1 MSAKIL
7 LRGDKMLEMIK
18 EYRASACR
26 THIKMGFMS
35 CIKVVNGLNGKSV
48 KKLGLAALDTSKR
61 GCYICKKELDL
72 LLCDII
78 AVMLG
83 ATIGLIAAK
92 KLKKAVKD
100 EGMVPECDG
109 KRR

>member
-1 MSAKIL
+1 
-7 LRGDKMLEMIK
+7 MLEMIK
-18 EYRASACR
+18 EYRSSPCR

-35 CIKVVNGLNGKSV
+35 CIKVVNGQGGKTV
-48 KKLGLAALDTSKR
+48 KNLGVGALSSSKR

-83 ATIGLIAAK
+83 AAVGLIAAK
-92 KLKKAVKD
+92 RLKKA
-100 EGMVPECDG
+100 ENGMDTMPDG
-109 KRR
+109 K

>member
-1 MSAKIL
+1 
-7 LRGDKMLEMIK
+7 MLEMIK
-18 EYRASACR
+18 EYRSSPCR

-35 CIKVVNGLNGKSV
+35 CVKVVDGQGGKAV
-48 KKLGLAALDTSKR
+48 KNLGLGALSSSKR

-83 ATIGLIAAK
+83 VAVGLIAAK
-92 KLKKAVKD
+92 KLKKAENCMD
-100 EGMVPECDG
+100 TVPEG
-109 KRR
+109 K

>member
-1 MSAKIL
+1 
-7 LRGDKMLEMIK
+7 MLEMIK
-18 EYRASACR
+18 DFRSSPFR

-35 CIKVVNGLNGKSV
+35 CIKVVNGQGGKAV
-48 KKLGLAALDTSKR
+48 KNLGLGALSSSKR

-83 ATIGLIAAK
+83 ATVGLIAAK
-92 KLKKAVKD
+92 KFKNSAND
-100 EGMVPECDG
+100 EGMMPECDG

>member
-1 MSAKIL
+1 
-7 LRGDKMLEMIK
+7 MLEMIK
-18 EYRASACR
+18 DFRSSPCR

-35 CIKVVNGLNGKSV
+35 CIKVVNGQGGKTV
-48 KKLGLAALDTSKR
+48 KNLGLGALSSSKR

-83 ATIGLIAAK
+83 AAIGLIAAK
-92 KLKKAVKD
+92 RLKNSAKD
-100 EGMVPECDG
+100 DGMMPECDG

>member
-1 MSAKIL
+1 
-7 LRGDKMLEMIK
+7 MLEMIK

-35 CIKVVNGLNGKSV
+35 CVKVVNGQGGKTV
-48 KKLGLAALDTSKR
+48 KNLGLGALSSSKR

-83 ATIGLIAAK
+83 AAISLIAAK
-92 KLKKAVKD
+92 KLKNSAKD
-100 EGMVPECDG
+100 EGMMPECDG
-109 KRR
+109 KLR

>member
-1 MSAKIL
+1 
-7 LRGDKMLEMIK
+7 MLEMIK
-18 EYRASACR
+18 EYRASPCR

-35 CIKVVNGLNGKSV
+35 CVKVVNGQGGKAV
-48 KKLGLAALDTSKR
+48 KNLGLGALSSSKR

-83 ATIGLIAAK
+83 VAVGLIAAK
-92 KLKKAVKD
+92 KLKKAENCMD
-100 EGMVPECDG
+100 TVPEG
-109 KRR
+109 K

>member
-1 MSAKIL
+1 
-7 LRGDKMLEMIK
+7 MLEMIK
-18 EYRASACR
+18 EYRASPCR

-35 CIKVVNGLNGKSV
+35 CVKVVNGQGGKAV
-48 KKLGLAALDTSKR
+48 KNLGLGALSSSKR

-83 ATIGLIAAK
+83 VAVGFIAAK
-92 KLKKAVKD
+92 KLKKAENCMD
-100 EGMVPECDG
+100 TVPEG
-109 KRR
+109 K

>member
-1 MSAKIL
+1 
-7 LRGDKMLEMIK
+7 MLEMIK
-18 EYRASACR
+18 EYRASPCR

-35 CIKVVNGLNGKSV
+35 CVKVVNGQGGKAV
-48 KKLGLAALDTSKR
+48 KNLGLGALSSSKR

-83 ATIGLIAAK
+83 AAVGIIAAK
-92 KLKKAVKD
+92 RLKKA
-100 EGMVPECDG
+100 ENGMDTMPDG
-109 KRR
+109 K

>member
-1 MSAKIL
+1 
-7 LRGDKMLEMIK
+7 MLEMIK
-18 EYRASACR
+18 EYRSSPCR

-35 CIKVVNGLNGKSV
+35 CIKVVNGQGGKTV
-48 KKLGLAALDTSKR
+48 KNLGVGALSSSKR

-83 ATIGLIAAK
+83 VAVGLIAAK
-92 KLKKAVKD
+92 KLKKAENCID
-100 EGMVPECDG
+100 TVPEG
-109 KRR
+109 K

>member
-1 MSAKIL
+1 
-7 LRGDKMLEMIK
+7 MLEMIK
-18 EYRASACR
+18 EYRASPCR

-35 CIKVVNGLNGKSV
+35 CVKVINGQGGKAV
-48 KKLGLAALDTSKR
+48 KNLGLGALSSSKR

-83 ATIGLIAAK
+83 VAVGLIAAK
-92 KLKKAVKD
+92 KLKKAENCMD
-100 EGMVPECDG
+100 TVPEG
-109 KRR
+109 K

>member
-1 MSAKIL
+1 
-7 LRGDKMLEMIK
+7 MLEMIK
-18 EYRASACR
+18 EYRASPCR

-35 CIKVVNGLNGKSV
+35 CVKVINGQGGKAV
-48 KKLGLAALDTSKR
+48 KNLGLGALSSSKR

-83 ATIGLIAAK
+83 AAVGLIAAK
-92 KLKKAVKD
+92 RLKKAENCMD
-100 EGMVPECDG
+100 TVPDG
-109 KRR
+109 K

>member
-1 MSAKIL
+1 
-7 LRGDKMLEMIK
+7 MLEMIK
-18 EYRASACR
+18 EYRSSPCR

-35 CIKVVNGLNGKSV
+35 CIKVVNGQGGKTI
-48 KKLGLAALDTSKR
+48 KNLGVGALSSSKR

-83 ATIGLIAAK
+83 AAVGIIAAK
-92 KLKKAVKD
+92 KLKKAEKQK
-100 EGMVPECDG
+100 CFSAFFINYTS
-109 KRR
+109 

>member
-1 MSAKIL
+1 
-7 LRGDKMLEMIK
+7 MLEMIK
-18 EYRASACR
+18 EYRASPCR

-35 CIKVVNGLNGKSV
+35 CVKVINGQGGKAV
-48 KKLGLAALDTSKR
+48 KNLGLGALSSSKR

-83 ATIGLIAAK
+83 VAVGLIAAK
-92 KLKKAVKD
+92 KLKKAENCMD
-100 EGMVPECDG
+100 NVPEG
-109 KRR
+109 K

>member
-1 MSAKIL
+1 
-7 LRGDKMLEMIK
+7 MLEMIK
-18 EYRASACR
+18 EYRASHCR

-35 CIKVVNGLNGKSV
+35 CVKVINGQGGKAV
-48 KKLGLAALDTSKR
+48 KNLGLGALSSSKR

-83 ATIGLIAAK
+83 AAVGLIAAK
-92 KLKKAVKD
+92 KLKKAENCMD
-100 EGMVPECDG
+100 TVPEG
-109 KRR
+109 K

>member
-1 MSAKIL
+1 
-7 LRGDKMLEMIK
+7 MLEMIK
-18 EYRASACR
+18 EYRASPCR

-35 CIKVVNGLNGKSV
+35 CVKVVNGQGGKAV
-48 KKLGLAALDTSKR
+48 KNLGLGALSSSKR

-83 ATIGLIAAK
+83 AAIGLIASK
-92 KLKKAVKD
+92 KLKNSAKD
-100 EGMVPECDG
+100 EGMMSECEE